1 MQFSYVG
8 DPATRYAL
16 DRSFGLTSPIN
27 WLGQATNTMTI
38 SGVLQFTNT
47 PGTGTNNF
55 WRVRKVP

>member
-1 MQFSYVG
+1 
-8 DPATRYAL
+8 
-16 DRSFGLTSPIN
+16 LTSPIN